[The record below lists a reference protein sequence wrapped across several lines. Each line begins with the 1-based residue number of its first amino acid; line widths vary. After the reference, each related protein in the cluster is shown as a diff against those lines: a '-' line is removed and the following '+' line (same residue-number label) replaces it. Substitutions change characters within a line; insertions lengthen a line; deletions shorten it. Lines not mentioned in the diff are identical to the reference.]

1 MPANPE
7 FEATFAACREILRE
21 LEPKLIL
28 NADEPGNYWL
38 DAGYSERHKKMIC
51 FGGVRIGKGY
61 VSYHLMPVYGC
72 PDLVR
77 DMPSELRRRM
87 QEYIEA
93 RDREIGDMTVER
105 GKCEDELVVAADTVV
120 AAMQECSKIGLIN
133 HRSSK
138 FIGRKIYNRK
148 RQEIE

>member
-21 LEPKLIL
+21 LEPKLIP

-87 QEYIEA
+87 QGKSCFNFKSLTPEQGRMLRDLTLESYERFKRGGYVSQQATPGA
-93 RDREIGDMTVER
+93 RTSER
-105 GKCEDELVVAADTVV
+105 SGSV
-120 AAMQECSKIGLIN
+120 
-133 HRSSK
+133 
-138 FIGRKIYNRK
+138 
-148 RQEIE
+148 